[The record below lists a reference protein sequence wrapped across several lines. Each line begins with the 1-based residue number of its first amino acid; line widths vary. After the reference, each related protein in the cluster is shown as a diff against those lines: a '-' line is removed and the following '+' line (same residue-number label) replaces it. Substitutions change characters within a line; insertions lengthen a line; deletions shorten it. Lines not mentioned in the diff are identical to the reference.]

1 MASPGN
7 KLPSMKIP
15 STRRAFLKSSTLA
28 AGAGLTAPLWQSR
41 LLAAAG
47 GPPPNY
53 GPAPQIPPG
62 PFSASRASLSAYVA
76 PEWYRDAKFGIFAH
90 WGPQSA
96 AEYGDWYAR
105 RMYVEGEAQ
114 YKHHLE
120 HYGHPSKTGFVD
132 VIKSWKADKFDA
144 DYLLGLYKKAGAKY
158 FVSMGVHHDNFDMWN
173 SKYQPRWN
181 AAKSGPQKD
190 IVGLFKKA
198 AEKQG
203 LRFGVSEHLSNSFC
217 WYGTAHG
224 SDKAGPLAGVPY
236 DGQDPQWADLYHD
249 YGPMPADFV
258 KKVVTAPAK
267 GSIAMSVEGPQSW
280 RDNYFARILD
290 VITQYEPDL
299 LYTDG
304 GIPFGDAG
312 LALVAH
318 HYNTSARRNGG
329 KVDAIYNSKS
339 RADAATGMCVLDVER
354 GVVDGIWPRP
364 WQTDTC
370 VGNWHYDTR
379 ARYKTP
385 KSVVDML
392 VDIVSRNGNL
402 LLNFPL
408 PNNGMLDAK
417 ELAILESITAW
428 MAVNSEAIHST
439 RPWKIFGTG
448 PGADLKPVP
457 GQQFNENSRKDFT
470 AEEVRFTTKGN
481 TLYAFFMG
489 WPEKEIVV
497 APLAASSPNV
507 VGKIENVAL
516 LGYPGKLDW
525 KHDAT
530 GLTVQLPAQKP
541 CEHGYALKITGLAT
555 A

>member
-1 MASPGN
+1 
-7 KLPSMKIP
+7 MKIP
-15 STRRAFLKSSTLA
+15 FSRRDFLKTSALA
-28 AGAGLTAPLWQSR
+28 TGAGLTAPLWQSR

-47 GPPPNY
+47 APAANAY
-53 GPAPQIPPG
+53 PAPEIPPG
-62 PFSASRASLSAYVA
+62 PFDANRASLSEYVV
-76 PEWYRDAKFGIFAH
+76 PDWFRDAKFGIFAH

-158 FVSMGVHHDNFDMWN
+158 FVSMGVHHDNFDLWN

-181 AAKSGPQKD
+181 AAASGPKID
-190 IVGLFKKA
+190 IVGQFRKA
-198 AEKQG
+198 AQNHG
-203 LRFGVSEHLSNSFC
+203 LRFGVSEHLSNSYC

-236 DGQDPQWADLYHD
+236 DGQDPQFADLYHD
-249 YGPMPADFV
+249 YSPMPADFV
-258 KKVVTAPAK
+258 QKVVTAPAK
-267 GSIAMSVEGPQSW
+267 GAIAMSTEGPAAW
-280 RDNYFARILD
+280 RENYFARILD
-290 VITQYEPDL
+290 LVTQYEPDI

-312 LALVAH
+312 HALVAH
-318 HYNTSARRNGG
+318 LYNTRARRLGG
-329 KVDAIYNSKS
+329 KVDSIYTSKS
-339 RADAATGMCVLDVER
+339 RPDSASGMCVLDVER
-354 GVVDGIWPRP
+354 GLVDSIWPRA

-385 KSVVDML
+385 KYVIDML

-408 PNNGMLDAK
+408 PNSGMLDAK
-417 ELAILESITAW
+417 ELAIIDGITAW
-428 MAVNSEAIHST
+428 MAVNSEAIHAT
-439 RPWKIFGTG
+439 RPWKIFGAG
-448 PGADLKPVP
+448 PGSEIKAVP
-457 GQQFNENSRKDFT
+457 GKQFNENSRKDFT
-470 AEEVRFTTKGN
+470 AEEVRFTIKGA

-489 WPEKEIVV
+489 WPEKEIVI
-497 APLAASSPNV
+497 APLATGSPNV
-507 VGKIENVAL
+507 VGKIENVEL
-516 LGYPGKLDW
+516 LGYPGKLEW
-525 KHDAT
+525 KHDEK
-530 GLTVQLPAQKP
+530 GLTAQLPAQKP
-541 CEHGYALKITGLAT
+541 CDFGCALKITGLAT